1 MEKELQYRESL
12 QNMTEDKRKEA
23 VQKHDE
29 VIKKKQVNSF
39 SLFII
44 ILCILHV
51 KNEFFTGTS
60 SGSSSSGKQ
69 TTVSASLGMNFTIVI

>member
-44 ILCILHV
+44 I
-51 KNEFFTGTS
+51 
-60 SGSSSSGKQ
+60 
-69 TTVSASLGMNFTIVI
+69 